1 MALLAIGL
9 NHKTA
14 SIEVREKIY
23 FSENEIKEILK
34 DVQELP
40 YIDEAAILSTCNRT
54 EIYCETKDN
63 TSKEK
68 LSNWLLSHKGFSE
81 KEIHKKFYSYTEDD
95 VVRHALSVASGLD
108 SMVIGEPQI
117 LGQFKNAYK
126 QANDS
131 GSIGKN
137 LDRLF
142 QFALSTAKEV
152 RTDTRIGSNSLSI
165 ANIAVSLTDEFFGDL
180 RKKHA
185 LLIGSGETIFIS
197 AKKLFQKGIG
207 HITIANRNI
216 SKAQEIAKQVA
227 GRAVHLSYISR
238 CLEDTDILITATA
251 SNLPVIGKGAVETC
265 MKKRKHKP
273 IYMVDLAVPRD
284 IEHEVKEIPNT
295 YLYSLDN
302 IQELI
307 EKNYNTRR
315 LAATDAKSIIDLR
328 VKEYMSWRKA
338 QTAFSVIR
346 MYRNHCEEI
355 KNEALKKALKQIKSG
370 KDPVEVVTQLSSNI
384 TSKLSHE
391 PTQALNK
398 AGQTDDRKIISLI
411 CDIFLKQKQ

>member
-152 RTDTRIGSNSLSI
+152 RTDTRT
-165 ANIAVSLTDEFFGDL
+165 VSYTHL
-180 RKKHA
+180 RAH
-185 LLIGSGETIFIS
+185 ET
-197 AKKLFQKGIG
+197 
-207 HITIANRNI
+207 
-216 SKAQEIAKQVA
+216 
-227 GRAVHLSYISR
+227 
-238 CLEDTDILITATA
+238 
-251 SNLPVIGKGAVETC
+251 
-265 MKKRKHKP
+265 
-273 IYMVDLAVPRD
+273 
-284 IEHEVKEIPNT
+284 
-295 YLYSLDN
+295 
-302 IQELI
+302 
-307 EKNYNTRR
+307 
-315 LAATDAKSIIDLR
+315 
-328 VKEYMSWRKA
+328 
-338 QTAFSVIR
+338 
-346 MYRNHCEEI
+346 
-355 KNEALKKALKQIKSG
+355 
-370 KDPVEVVTQLSSNI
+370 
-384 TSKLSHE
+384 
-391 PTQALNK
+391 
-398 AGQTDDRKIISLI
+398 
-411 CDIFLKQKQ
+411 